1 MAELPAITTAP
12 APNRDF
18 IQIYTKLGTKA
29 ISLGFWEAN
38 LRSQRQHDIDS
49 STIDTLTTTT
59 PRSQITD
66 VEFYGAPAVLGFLS
80 QPNGKH
86 AVAFLSPA
94 FKLLLPPGN
103 LKTTTANTFPGL
115 AGLTM
120 PTAQNDTLGYLYY
133 MRYGVFYP
141 SRPYLHM

>member
-18 IQIYTKLGTKA
+18 IQIYTKLSTKA

-49 STIDTLTTTT
+49 STIDTLTATTS
-59 PRSQITD
+59 RSQITD
-66 VEFYGAPAVLGFLS
+66 IEFYGAPVVLGFMS

-94 FKLLLPPGN
+94 FKTLLPLGN
-103 LKTTTANTFPGL
+103 LKTTTANTFSLVPTHVGMHEPGL
-115 AGLTM
+115 TDERPDVKGLGH
-120 PTAQNDTLGYLYY
+120 GYDDL
-133 MRYGVFYP
+133 
-141 SRPYLHM
+141 SK